1 LVTEQMKPNALVF
14 FRLLFQLILV
24 KLTEKNEEQALTVF
38 KRIATVLELES
49 LREQIIYFFQGM
61 KEKIRR
67 DRAKMKETVAML
79 GQEGEEGSEGED
91 NDISAQKQKIAEKD
105 KENKM
110 MMARMR
116 LVKKLFKEH
125 AADPFDIG
133 F

>member
-1 LVTEQMKPNALVF
+1 MVTEQMKPNALVF

-67 DRAKMKETVAML
+67 DRTKMKETVAML
-79 GQEGEEGSEGED
+79 GQEGSEGED